1 MCADPKYSVAGFE
14 ERDDPIFTQALR
26 FGIAFDMFFDDIE
39 PTQAAADRSDPKHPG
54 TILEQCAD
62 LKGVDGMR
70 NGEFGVVV
78 NNLNTIPVVFV
89 QSPVE
94 TSDPDVPGMRSRRF
108 SVGRRF
114 SDHRSERPILRKARF
129 CRLRK
134 TASRNSGF

>member
-26 FGIAFDMFFDDIE
+26 FGIAFDMFFDDIA
-39 PTQAAADRSDPKHPG
+39 PTQAAADRSDPKQNG
-54 TILEQCAD
+54 TILSQCAD

-70 NGEFGVVV
+70 NGELEVVV

-94 TSDPDVPGMRSRRF
+94 TSDQDVSVIVLRRDPG
-108 SVGRRF
+108 
-114 SDHRSERPILRKARF
+114 
-129 CRLRK
+129 
-134 TASRNSGF
+134 

>member
-94 TSDPDVPGMRSRRF
+94 TSDPKAADNAGNRESPPGLRQRRA
-108 SVGRRF
+108 SAM
-114 SDHRSERPILRKARF
+114 LRAAAAR
-129 CRLRK
+129 
-134 TASRNSGF
+134 A

>member
-1 MCADPKYSVAGFE
+1 MSPFSAIKKADTVANWMLGNPFMRSSRKVAGFE
-14 ERDDPIFTQALR
+14 ERDDPIFAQALR

-94 TSDPDVPGMRSRRF
+94 TSDPDVSVIVLRRDPG
-108 SVGRRF
+108 
-114 SDHRSERPILRKARF
+114 
-129 CRLRK
+129 
-134 TASRNSGF
+134 

>member
-1 MCADPKYSVAGFE
+1 MLGNPIYAQLPESCGTSIKQIDAAMCADPKYSVAGFE

-94 TSDPDVPGMRSRRF
+94 TSDPDVSVIVLRRDPG
-108 SVGRRF
+108 
-114 SDHRSERPILRKARF
+114 
-129 CRLRK
+129 
-134 TASRNSGF
+134 